1 MWIKEIPLL
10 VSWENIGSMAS
21 MSRRQLIEISA
32 ELNASANRLFRAKTQ
47 CSGVK
52 KAGASV

>member
-1 MWIKEIPLL
+1 
-10 VSWENIGSMAS
+10 MAS

-32 ELNASANRLFRAKTQ
+32 ELNASANWLFRGKTQ

-52 KAGASV
+52 NPGQAFDFSAKLTDNKNGI